1 VVRAGAGDVSAR
13 RVFRNLFVFG
23 EGDAGNF
30 PRFQAK
36 MNVTTS
42 GRPWSQRGLN
52 SEVHFARKSMDI
64 QVRQGI
70 HYAEQRNLFSRIS
83 SNEADQRISG
93 ILIAF
98 DGATEGFQTK
108 LAVSLDR
115 ANPWLIWDAVQN
127 AAAGPFGHNLTG
139 IDFCFFEEG
148 FPPAE
153 KRAFFDAVRDF
164 NERHPER
171 ALATLI

>member
-1 VVRAGAGDVSAR
+1 
-13 RVFRNLFVFG
+13 
-23 EGDAGNF
+23 
-30 PRFQAK
+30 
-36 MNVTTS
+36 
-42 GRPWSQRGLN
+42 
-52 SEVHFARKSMDI
+52 MDI

-139 IDFCFFEEG
+139 IDFASSKKDSLQLRSG
-148 FPPAE
+148 HSSMQS
-153 KRAFFDAVRDF
+153 VTLT
-164 NERHPER
+164 N
-171 ALATLI
+171 ATLSERLPP